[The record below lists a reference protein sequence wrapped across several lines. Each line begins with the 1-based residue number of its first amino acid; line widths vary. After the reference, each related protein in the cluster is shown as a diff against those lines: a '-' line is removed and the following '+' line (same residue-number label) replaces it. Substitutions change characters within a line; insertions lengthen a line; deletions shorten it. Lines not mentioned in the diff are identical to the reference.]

1 MNESL
6 LIRNICLEY
15 LFLGLPLTIV
25 FLKMILCP
33 IFHQWYK
40 SLTKQFNK
48 FKVDLANKYQ
58 CYWSF
63 IDFYASESWL
73 NEKKDDRISPE
84 ERLKKYPDIE
94 NDYKKYKEL
103 SEHSERKFVKII
115 YSIYDF
121 LSDLSAGDLE
131 EWFVYCVIS
140 WVLEF
145 ICALLICG
153 SVSRFKSQKAF
164 YDNGKYTAL
173 TVFEDFEKFPG
184 WKENAKPYIELA
196 EKLNKNYFNENGKV
210 IKSSVKYIIPDE
222 NGNYPILDENGKLT
236 NEFIKPVNTNKMYSS
251 FLSLCENKEEV
262 LK

>member
-115 YSIYDF
+115 F
-121 LSDLSAGDLE
+121 
-131 EWFVYCVIS
+131 
-140 WVLEF
+140 
-145 ICALLICG
+145 
-153 SVSRFKSQKAF
+153 
-164 YDNGKYTAL
+164 
-173 TVFEDFEKFPG
+173 
-184 WKENAKPYIELA
+184 
-196 EKLNKNYFNENGKV
+196 
-210 IKSSVKYIIPDE
+210 
-222 NGNYPILDENGKLT
+222 
-236 NEFIKPVNTNKMYSS
+236 
-251 FLSLCENKEEV
+251 
-262 LK
+262 